1 MPNANP
7 QIESLAE
14 IVGAVNA
21 AVAFEAQTFPSSSF
35 PDAVSA
41 ADAAAIAA
49 GYRAIG
55 GKWHGLE
62 GCPVEI
68 IAHHIGHDLAYSS
81 RQLIDVS
88 RCHSLAESIVL
99 HADDD
104 CRWLANHSASL
115 DQILTG
121 SYGWTPV
128 SDWTFDIA
136 YVAVGS
142 RNTLFVCFL
151 AED

>member
-1 MPNANP
+1 MNP
-7 QIESLAE
+7 HMESLAD
-14 IVGAVNA
+14 VVSAVND
-21 AVAFEAQTFPSSSF
+21 AVVFEAQTFPSVSF
-35 PDAVSA
+35 ANAVAA
-41 ADAAAIAA
+41 ADAAAVAA
-49 GYRAIG
+49 GYRQIG
-55 GKWHGLE
+55 EKWHGLE

-68 IAHHIGHDLAYSS
+68 IAHHIGHDLAYPSKL
-81 RQLIDVS
+81 LIDIP
-88 RCHSLAESIVL
+88 RCHSLAESIVF

-128 SDWTFDIA
+128 SDWTFDLA